1 MQYRKEITIL
11 SFLNNLIKEANKI
24 PVLADK
30 NAPLLL
36 MLAGIGGLAATVV
49 SAVKATPLAIDKMD
63 DEIAKRYEKGEIEYE
78 ELPMSVNKSDM
89 EFRFDELGPKQIVKS
104 CWKCYVP
111 TVILGA
117 LSISSF
123 IGSYKVNTARLTAMT
138 AMYEFTANA
147 YDRYRRNV
155 AKVSPKTD
163 AKATKASRD
172 EQVKD
177 IPESKF
183 DGLSE
188 GKEVCIDLY
197 TGNVFYS
204 TREDVLVAVN
214 KIKDKF
220 LAGEMFVSLNEFY
233 DEVDADHVGVGDDVG
248 WSPDTDLDIQFDSV
262 LRNGKPCLT
271 IGYFANPRFDYG
283 SLM

>member
-1 MQYRKEITIL
+1 M
-11 SFLNNLIKEANKI
+11 SFLNNLIKEANKV

-63 DEIAKRYEKGEIEYE
+63 DEIAKRYEKGEIKYE

-155 AKVSPKTD
+155 AKVSTKTD
-163 AKATKASRD
+163 VKATKAARD
-172 EQVKD
+172 ERVKE

-183 DGLSE
+183 DGLPE
-188 GKEVCIDLY
+188 GKEVCIDLF

-204 TREDVLVAVN
+204 TREEILQAVG
-214 KIKDKF
+214 KIKDRF
-220 LAGEMFVSLNEFY
+220 LSGEMFVSLNEFY
-233 DEVDADHVGVGDDVG
+233 DEVDADHVMVGDDVG
-248 WSPDTDLDIQFDSV
+248 WTPDTYLMDIQFDST

-271 IGYFANPRFDYG
+271 IGYYANPRFDYRE
-283 SLM
+283 LM

>member
-1 MQYRKEITIL
+1 
-11 SFLNNLIKEANKI
+11 
-24 PVLADK
+24 
-30 NAPLLL
+30 

-89 EFRFDELGPKQIVKS
+89 EFRFYELGPKQIVKS

-163 AKATKASRD
+163 VKATKAARD
-172 EQVKD
+172 ERVKD

-183 DGLSE
+183 DGLPE
-188 GKEVCIDLY
+188 GKEVCIDLF

-220 LAGEMFVSLNEFY
+220 LAGEMFISLNEFY

-248 WSPDTDLDIQFDSV
+248 WSPDTDLDIQFDSM

-271 IGYFANPRFDYG
+271 IGYFANPRFDYRN
-283 SLM
+283 LM

>member
-1 MQYRKEITIL
+1 M
-11 SFLNNLIKEANKI
+11 SFLNNLIKEANKV

-63 DEIAKRYEKGEIEYE
+63 DEIAKRYENGEIEYE
-78 ELPMSVNKSDM
+78 DLPMSVNKSDM
-89 EFRFDELGPKQIVKS
+89 EFRFDELGTKQIVKS

-123 IGSYKVNTARLTAMT
+123 VGSYKVNTARLTAMT

-163 AKATKASRD
+163 AKATKAARD
-172 EQVKD
+172 ERAKE

-183 DGLSE
+183 DGLPE
-188 GKEVCIDLY
+188 GKEVCIDLF

-248 WSPDTDLDIQFDSV
+248 WSPDTDLDIQFDSI

>member
-1 MQYRKEITIL
+1 M
-11 SFLNNLIKEANKI
+11 SFLNNLIKEANKV

-63 DEIAKRYEKGEIEYE
+63 DEIAKRYEKGEIKYE

-163 AKATKASRD
+163 VKATKAARD
-172 EQVKD
+172 ERVKY

-183 DGLSE
+183 DGLPE
-188 GKEVCIDLY
+188 GKEVCIDLF

-220 LAGEMFVSLNEFY
+220 LAGEMFISLNEFY

-248 WSPDTDLDIQFDSV
+248 WSPDTDLDIQFDSI

>member
-1 MQYRKEITIL
+1 M
-11 SFLNNLIKEANKI
+11 SFLNNLIKEANKV

-89 EFRFDELGPKQIVKS
+89 EFRFDELGPKQIIKS

-163 AKATKASRD
+163 VKATKAARD
-172 EQVKD
+172 ERVKD

-183 DGLSE
+183 DVLPE

-220 LAGEMFVSLNEFY
+220 LAGEMFISLNEFY

-248 WSPDTDLDIQFDSV
+248 WSPDTDLDIQFDSA

>member
-1 MQYRKEITIL
+1 M

-24 PVLADK
+24 PILADK

-78 ELPMSVNKSDM
+78 DLPMSVNKSDM

-155 AKVSPKTD
+155 ANVSPKTD
-163 AKATKASRD
+163 VKATKAARD
-172 EQVKD
+172 ERVKD

-183 DGLSE
+183 DGLPE

-220 LAGEMFVSLNEFY
+220 LSGEMFVSLNEFY

>member
-1 MQYRKEITIL
+1 M
-11 SFLNNLIKEANKI
+11 SFLNNLIKEANKV

-63 DEIAKRYEKGEIEYE
+63 DEIAKRYENGEIEYE

-163 AKATKASRD
+163 VKATKAARD
-172 EQVKD
+172 ERVKD

-183 DGLSE
+183 DGLLE

>member
-1 MQYRKEITIL
+1 M
-11 SFLNNLIKEANKI
+11 SFLNNLIKDANKV

-89 EFRFDELGPKQIVKS
+89 EFRFNELGPKQIVKS

-123 IGSYKVNTARLTAMT
+123 VGSYKVNTARLTAMT

-163 AKATKASRD
+163 VKATKAVRD
-172 EQVKD
+172 EQVKE

-183 DGLSE
+183 DGLPE

-248 WSPDTDLDIQFDSV
+248 WSPDTDLDIQFDSI

>member
-1 MQYRKEITIL
+1 M
-11 SFLNNLIKEANKI
+11 SFLNNLIKEANKV

-163 AKATKASRD
+163 VKAIKAARD
-172 EQVKD
+172 ERVKE

-183 DGLSE
+183 DGLPE
-188 GKEVCIDLY
+188 GKEVCIDLF

-220 LAGEMFVSLNEFY
+220 LAGEMFISLNEFY

-248 WSPDTDLDIQFDSV
+248 WSPDTDLDIQFDSI

>member
-1 MQYRKEITIL
+1 M
-11 SFLNNLIKEANKI
+11 SFLNNLIKEANKV

-30 NAPLLL
+30 KAPLLL
-36 MLAGIGGLAATVV
+36 MIAGIGGLAATVV

-89 EFRFDELGPKQIVKS
+89 EFRFDELGPKQIIKS

-155 AKVSPKTD
+155 ARVSPKTD
-163 AKATKASRD
+163 VKATKAARD
-172 EQVKD
+172 ERVKD

-183 DGLSE
+183 DGLPE
-188 GKEVCIDLY
+188 GKEICIDLF
-197 TGNVFYS
+197 TGNIFYS

-248 WSPDTDLDIQFDSV
+248 WSPDTDLDIQFDSI

>member
-1 MQYRKEITIL
+1 M
-11 SFLNNLIKEANKI
+11 SFLNNLIKEANKV

-89 EFRFDELGPKQIVKS
+89 AFRFNELGPKQIVKS

-163 AKATKASRD
+163 VKATKEARD
-172 EQVKD
+172 ERVKE

-183 DGLSE
+183 DGLPE
-188 GKEVCIDLY
+188 GKEVCIDLF

-248 WSPDTDLDIQFDSV
+248 WSPDTDLDIQFDSI